1 MSGMKNGNNNLKR
14 LINSLFLLCACTCM
28 QAQSVS
34 PFQKGDRVTFVGNSI
49 TDGGHYHSYIWLYYM
64 THFPKMRLWMANCGV
79 GGDTA
84 KEMLARFDDD
94 VLTKEPTVLT
104 FTFGMNDTGYY
115 EYNGDDSAAFARRKL
130 EEAKTQFALCEEKLK
145 SLKGIRTVMI
155 GTSPYDQTSTFNND
169 IFARKNDN
177 MQRVIALQKEAAK
190 RNGWEFLDLNAPM
203 VALNMK
209 QQESDPAFT
218 IIGNDRIHPDNDGHM
233 VMAYLFLQAQGMI
246 GKKVADM
253 QLDATSGKATRS
265 ENCRISRVK
274 RTSDGLQFDCLAASL
289 PFPLDTIAHGW
300 GFNNGAAKVTKVI
313 PTFIDDL
320 SDEHLTVGGLNA
332 DQYELSIDGI
342 IIDTLS
348 AATLAKG
355 INLAKYRHTP
365 QYQQALAV
373 MSLNETRWDVE
384 RRFREWAWVNY
395 DFMMPAGFLNDN
407 SERAAQKFREL
418 CKDNAWL
425 ASKRGT
431 YDQMVRPEVRKAYQE
446 EMDLLVSQIYKLNQ
460 PKKHTFKLRD
470 IASATPSTTGNN
482 GNVRLLYWNIQ
493 NGMWDGQQDDYL
505 RFTSWVTAQ
514 QPDICVWCEA
524 QKLYKT
530 GTAESEKET
539 EQECLDRWKRL
550 AARYGHHYIY
560 LSAHPDNYPQLIT
573 SRFPMENEKLIKGNA
588 DTIVC
593 HGASWYKVRIGKK
606 LVNLVTLHTWPQ
618 GYGFKV
624 PADKR
629 EESRA
634 NSEGDKFRR
643 AEMEYICRQTI
654 LSHAKPE
661 LRALGAR
668 LGSKESEKELW
679 AMMGDFNSVS
689 RVDNSKYKLPDDS
702 PKFLVHDYIRSQ
714 TPYEDIIK
722 ASYPDSIVSS
732 TGGGSRIDFMYLTPA
747 LHKCVKKAGIANDDY
762 TKPVRNPQK
771 ISNFWHPSDHLPII
785 VDFAL

>member
-1 MSGMKNGNNNLKR
+1 MKKLFSP
-14 LINSLFLLCACTCM
+14 LFFLLILTACSQM
-28 QAQSVS
+28 QAQTVT

-84 KEMLARFDDD
+84 KEILARFDDD
-94 VLTKEPTVLT
+94 VLTKSPTVLT

-115 EYNGDDSAAFARRKL
+115 EYNSDDSANFARRKF
-130 EEAKTQFALCEEKLK
+130 EEAKQNFALCEEKLK
-145 SLKGIRTVMI
+145 ALRGVRTVMI

-177 MQRVIALQKEAAK
+177 MQRIIAVQKEAAA

-209 QQESDPAFT
+209 QQETDPTFT

-233 VMAYLFLQAQGMI
+233 AMAYLFLQAQGMV

-253 QLDATSGKATRS
+253 QLDATTGKVTRS
-265 ENCRISRVK
+265 ENCRISKVK
-274 RTSDGLQFDCLAASL
+274 RTDGSLQFDCLASSL

-300 GFNNGAAKVTKVI
+300 GFNHGAAQVTKVI
-313 PTFIDDL
+313 PSFIDDL
-320 SDEHLTVGGLNA
+320 SDDHLTVKGLSST
-332 DQYELSIDGI
+332 YELSIDGI
-342 IIDTLS
+342 TIDTLS
-348 AATLAKG
+348 GAMLARG
-355 INLAKYRHTP
+355 INLSNYRHTP

-373 MSLNETRWDVE
+373 MALNETRWEVE
-384 RRFREWAWVNY
+384 RRLREWAWVNY
-395 DFMMPAGFLNDN
+395 DFMMPAGHLNDN
-407 SERAAQKFREL
+407 TEQGAQKFREL

-425 ASKRGT
+425 ASKKGT
-431 YDQMVRPEVRKAYQE
+431 YDQMVRPEVRKAYQK
-446 EMDLLVSQIYKLNQ
+446 EMELLVDQIYELNK
-460 PKKHTFKLRD
+460 PRRHTFILKE
-470 IASATPSTTGNN
+470 IKGN
-482 GNVRLLYWNIQ
+482 NVRLLYWNIQ
-493 NGMWDGQQDDYL
+493 NGMWDGQQDDYR
-505 RFTSWVTAQ
+505 RFTSWVAEQ

-550 AARYGHHYIY
+550 AARYGHEYIY
-560 LSAHPDNYPQLIT
+560 LSAHPDNFPQLIT
-573 SRFPMENEKLIKGNA
+573 SKFPMENEKLISGNS

-593 HGASWYKVRIGKK
+593 HGASWYKVQIGKK
-606 LVNLVTLHTWPQ
+606 RLNLVTLHTWPM

-624 PADKR
+624 PK
-629 EESRA
+629 EKQNESRA
-634 NSEGDKFRR
+634 NNEGDKFRR
-643 AEMEYICRQTI
+643 AEMEYICKQTI
-654 LSHAKPE
+654 LSHPNAK
-661 LRALGAR
+661 
-668 LGSKESEKELW
+668 KELW

-689 RVDNSKYKLPDDS
+689 RVDNNKYQLPEDS
-702 PKFLVHDYIRSQ
+702 PKFLVHDFIREA

-722 ASYPDSIVSS
+722 TLYPDSVVSS
-732 TGGGSRIDFMYLTPA
+732 TGGGSRIDFMYLTPP
-747 LHKCVKKAGIANDDY
+747 LRKCVKKAGIANDSY

-785 VDFAL
+785 VDFNL